1 MKTVIL
7 AGGFGTRLAHISG
20 GKPKPLMEVA
30 GKPILERQIDFLLS
44 HGMDDIRLSLHHKAD
59 QIIEFCERKW
69 PGRFEYVVEPIA
81 LGTGGGIRFAGKDLD
96 EPFLV
101 VNGDILSDIN
111 VREFVS
117 AQPHAIVGAYQKDA
131 RPYGLL
137 DIQNKKVAAFQEK
150 PTEECG
156 GYINAGFYFLHPDVF
171 SGITSESFMIE
182 KEIFPQ
188 LAESGKLNVFT
199 HDGYWIDCGTE
210 ERLKQAHRDHSSKIY
225 DTAP

>member
-30 GKPILERQIDFLLS
+30 GKPILERQVNFLLS

-59 QIIEFCERKW
+59 HIIAFCESKW
-69 PGRFEYVVEPIA
+69 PKQFEYVVEPTA
-81 LGTGGGIRFAGKDLD
+81 LGTGGGIRFASKDLHD
-96 EPFLV
+96 PFLV

-111 VREFVS
+111 VTEFVS
-117 AQPHAIVGAYQKDA
+117 AIPNAIVGAYQRDA
-131 RPYGLL
+131 RAYGLL
-137 DIQNKKVAAFQEK
+137 DIRNGKIAAFREK
-150 PTEECG
+150 PIEECS
-156 GYINAGFYFLHPDVF
+156 GYINAGFYFLYPDAF
-171 SGITSESFMIE
+171 SHIRTASFMIE

-210 ERLKQAHRDHSSKIY
+210 ERLKQAHEDHKEK
-225 DTAP
+225 